1 MAKKVLVCEDNA
13 MNRVLV
19 RDILASI
26 GCEILEAVNGSQ
38 GIEMARDTGP
48 DLIIMDIQMPVMDGY
63 EAIGRLRAEP
73 TTSSIPIIALTSF
86 AMVGDRE
93 KVLECGADAYL
104 SKPIDTRVFKAL
116 AGKYLSEG
124 KPKDEGG
131 R

>member
-26 GCEILEAVNGSQ
+26 GCEILEAVNGLQ
-38 GIEMARDTGP
+38 GIEMARDTAP
-48 DLIIMDIQMPVMDGY
+48 DLIVMDIQMPVMDGY
-63 EAIGRLRAEP
+63 EAIRRLRVEP
-73 TTSSIPIIALTSF
+73 LTSAIPIIALTSF

-93 KVLECGADAYL
+93 KVLECGADDYL

-116 AGKYLSEG
+116 AKKYIDE
-124 KPKDEGG
+124 KKTRDEGG